1 MKKINFKYLLRSKY
15 ELFKEKYFRKKHL
28 DFICGG
34 DSDPKQRLTDYISTS
49 FSIRDTGEEEVQV
62 FSTKVIGLK
71 EAEHYLKKL
80 EELPEKL
87 TQICL
92 VKPRSKEI
100 LRIWHKDSE
109 GKLQCA

>member
-28 DFICGG
+28 DFICG
-34 DSDPKQRLTDYISTS
+34 
-49 FSIRDTGEEEVQV
+49 TGEEEVQV